1 MFTGIIKEI
10 GTIAAQRN
18 ESGKR
23 VVTIKV
29 ALLPDD
35 VGIGDSIAVEGV
47 CLTVIN
53 YTQTSFSVEAVE
65 ETIKRSTIGDWQ
77 IGTSVNIEY
86 SLRLSDR
93 MGGHIV
99 QGHVDEI
106 GIIKDIHSLEGS
118 TLYSIGISDEL
129 VLFCIEKGSI
139 TIDGISLTIAGIRD
153 TVVTIS
159 IIPHTAAN
167 TTLGKKQGGAKVNV
181 EVDLIGKYV
190 KRFLE
195 GHTKRSGITEN
206 FLKEVGFI

>member
-1 MFTGIIKEI
+1 MFTGIIKEL
-10 GTIAAQRN
+10 GTVAARRN

-23 VVTIKV
+23 VLTIKV
-29 ALLPDD
+29 AFLPDD

-53 YTQTSFSVEAVE
+53 YTQTLFSVEAVE
-65 ETIKRSTIGDWQ
+65 ETINRSTIGDWQ

-106 GIIKDIHSLEGS
+106 GIVKDIHSLEGS
-118 TLYSIGISDEL
+118 TLYSIGISEEL

-139 TIDGISLTIAGIRD
+139 TIDGISLTIAGIKD
-153 TVVTIS
+153 SVVTVS

-167 TTLGKKQGGAKVNV
+167 TTLGKKQVGAKVNV

-190 KRFLE
+190 RRFLE
-195 GHTKRSGITEN
+195 GHAKKSGITEN
-206 FLKEVGFI
+206 FLREVGFI

>member
-10 GTIAAQRN
+10 GTITAQRN
-18 ESGKR
+18 VGGKR
-23 VVTIKV
+23 VLTIKV
-29 ALLPDD
+29 ALLPPD
-35 VGIGDSIAVEGV
+35 VGIGDSVAIEGV

-53 YTQTSFSVEAVE
+53 YTSKTFSVEAVE

-77 IGTSVNIEY
+77 TGTSVNIEY

-93 MGGHIV
+93 IGGHIV
-99 QGHVDEI
+99 QGHVDGI
-106 GIIKDIHSLEGS
+106 GIIKDVHSLEGS
-118 TLYSIGISDEL
+118 TLYSIEISEEL

-139 TIDGISLTIAGIRD
+139 AIDGISLTIVGIND
-153 TVVTIS
+153 TLVTTS

-167 TTLGKKQGGAKVNV
+167 TMLGKKKVGSKVNV

-195 GHTKRSGITEN
+195 GRTKKSGITEN

>member
-118 TLYSIGISDEL
+118 TLYSIGISEEL

-190 KRFLE
+190 RRFLE
-195 GHTKRSGITEN
+195 GHTKKSGITEN